1 MREVPVSEVA
11 GIITQQM
18 GNGGV
23 FLCANNGERNNTMT
37 IGWGGVNTFFG
48 SPCFLAPVR
57 TSRFTYSMLMKN
69 GNYTVS
75 IPLHDMRAELAF
87 AGSRSAREVDKF
99 KEHGLT
105 AVPAQQVNVPIVGE
119 CELHLECTPLG
130 RVKQVEEMLPEEVL
144 SRWYATRD
152 MHTFFLGKIVRC
164 YYLD

>member
-1 MREVPVSEVA
+1 MREVSISEVS

-23 FLCANNGERNNTMT
+23 FLCANDGQRSNVMT

-57 TSRFTYSMLMKN
+57 ASRFTYAMLMKN
-69 GNYTVS
+69 ANYTVS

-87 AGSRSAREVDKF
+87 AGSRSARDVDKF
-99 KEHGLT
+99 SGHGLT
-105 AVPAQQVNVPIVGE
+105 AAPAQQVNVPIVGE

-130 RVKQVEEMLPEEVL
+130 RVAQEGELLPEEVL
-144 SRWYATRD
+144 SRWYVTRD
-152 MHTFFLGKIVRC
+152 MHTFFLGKVVRC